1 MEPTQTGKGTY
12 RSVHEEGGAP
22 DGLTEE
28 QQEKRSAGNM
38 KAMEED
44 RFRTEDEY
52 ENYWSDESS
61 GVEKSRESA
70 SFPWN

>member
-1 MEPTQTGKGTY
+1 
-12 RSVHEEGGAP
+12 
-22 DGLTEE
+22 
-28 QQEKRSAGNM
+28 M